1 MDYVPQ
7 AIHCVAVEDCNDPSR
22 LALSRADGSI
32 EIWNIRDDWYQEII
46 IPGCNGTSVESL
58 DWCKGRLFTAGLHA
72 ELTEWNLNS
81 LCPKVTVDSFGGA
94 VWCLTVNRGRTCIA
108 AGCEDGSVRL
118 FEITDDGFFYSKSLD
133 QQQGRVLCVS
143 WHQNDNMLV
152 TGASDSTVRVFNVT
166 SGHCSLRITVDE
178 FHSRSTLIWAISI
191 TRNFVIVT
199 GDSLGNTQFWDGK
212 HGTLL
217 QSFRAHMADVLA
229 VCVNEEEDMVF
240 SGGVDSKIV
249 QFREITNKDGVSSW
263 VKAGSE
269 RMFSQDVRCLATF
282 SGNQKTLIS
291 GGLDPS
297 IILYSVNEFGR
308 RSDRRKI
315 PPFPHSPLVFLASAA
330 NILMHQK
337 SNGLQ
342 FWKLE
347 KTVDKSTASLRT
359 PVHLVEIKKKG
370 DYHILCSAISP
381 CASWAAFSDVHHI
394 SLFKLSLETDGKS
407 QVKVTKVFPLPVE
420 LLPAKKLNFTSDS
433 SKLVIATCQGLI
445 QILTLEDE
453 SRLMYTLKIPCES
466 QDPLSI
472 SLVAVSEDGHWLAC
486 SDSTRTINIF
496 SLKKRK
502 LKNTLPRLD
511 SPVTA
516 LAFQPGT
523 NNLAVI
529 CCNHQLYVFKPSNAR
544 LTDWSRH
551 ALQHGLPE
559 QWRTRRSKVINIE
572 FHPRDHH
579 IVLLQDRE
587 MFTLLDFNEPLPNVD
602 DILYESKL
610 VRHQKRKLETN
621 DEVTNEVQEQ
631 KAFKACIKYSP
642 LLYAGFAKDAS
653 LVVVERPWKFIVE
666 RLPPPLYRKKYG
678 K

>member
-1 MDYVPQ
+1 MYYAVDYINTFYFGRV
-7 AIHCVAVEDCNDPSR
+7 VSVEGCFVELKFLHSKSSTSYDWPRTDDVDRVHYSCIFYGPVLLEGNYPFTISSQR
-22 LALSRADGSI
+22 EVQKVHRF
-32 EIWNIRDDWYQEII
+32 IRKQHKDTTSFKHLFAQKI

-118 FEITDDGFFYSKSLD
+118 FEITDDG
-133 QQQGRVLCVS
+133 RVLCVS

-166 SGHCSLRITVDE
+166 SGMNFNC
-178 FHSRSTLIWAISI
+178 W
-191 TRNFVIVT
+191 NFVIVT

-249 QFREITNKDGVSSW
+249 QFREITNKDGVSTW

-291 GGLDPS
+291 GGKTYMYL
-297 IILYSVNEFGR
+297 LKGTVQ
-308 RSDRRKI
+308 
-315 PPFPHSPLVFLASAA
+315 SPLVFLASAA
-330 NILMHQK
+330 NILVHQK

-347 KTVDKSTASLRT
+347 KTVDKSTASLRS

-579 IVLLQDRE
+579 IILLQDRE

-610 VRHQKRKLETN
+610 
-621 DEVTNEVQEQ
+621 
-631 KAFKACIKYSP
+631 P

-653 LVVVERPWKFIVE
+653 LVVVERPWKSIVE
-666 RLPPPLYRKKYG
+666 RLPPPLYRKKYA